1 MVKKQL
7 LQTTS

>member
-7 LQTTS
+7 R